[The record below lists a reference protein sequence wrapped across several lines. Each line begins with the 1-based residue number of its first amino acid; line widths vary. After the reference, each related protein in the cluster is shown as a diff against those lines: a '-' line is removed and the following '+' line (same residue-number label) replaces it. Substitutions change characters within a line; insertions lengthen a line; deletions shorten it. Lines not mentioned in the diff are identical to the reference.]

1 MIEYQNLFINKTMM
15 NKRLYLLILLF
26 SLISSKFTYLD
37 FLKTDDSQIKNNYG
51 KGNCVYLRGTN
62 IGNLFVQESWMS
74 STNAR
79 DQKTINQNLES
90 RFGRDSKNTLIE
102 NYESSYLTSDDISKF
117 KELGMSVLRV
127 PFTYM
132 NLYEKNDQGIW
143 KLKSNAF
150 KRLDWIIDQCSEQGI
165 YTILDLHGAFGSQN
179 GQDHSGE
186 VIDKV
191 EDVTF
196 YKSSELRQLTLD
208 LWREVALRYV
218 GNPAVAGYD
227 ILNEPG
233 EKAGNTKSYHWDYY
247 NEIYNSI
254 RSVDP
259 DHIIIMESCW
269 GASDLPQPSKYGWT
283 NVVYEFHHYVW
294 NSQTSLDGQKLA
306 ALYLVNSLKIFKIPI
321 YIGEYTF
328 YELGDAWTYVL
339 NLFNINGYHHTS
351 WSYNSNNMGSW
362 GIYNQKG
369 TEKVDPATASQN
381 EILRIWG
388 PSMVGTGDTSING
401 MIYTKM
407 KENLPGTV
415 FFMKYALENKNY
427 FTLKVLNTNKYVSA
441 DEYGMSQLRANRD
454 EIGTWEHFFMYQN
467 DDGTYAIQSRAN
479 NKFLCAVFDNWDGL
493 APIIPRSNHIEDWE
507 KFYIEYISD
516 NIITIKTYTN
526 SKYVKNED
534 TYVRAVG
541 TNIDDASKFEI
552 ANLG

>member
-1 MIEYQNLFINKTMM
+1 MKNKC
-15 NKRLYLLILLF
+15 LYILILLF

-79 DQKTINQNLES
+79 DQKTINENLET

-150 KRLDWIIDQCSEQGI
+150 KRLDWIIDECSEQGI

-259 DHIIIMESCW
+259 DHIIIMES
-269 GASDLPQPSKYGWT
+269 
-283 NVVYEFHHYVW
+283 
-294 NSQTSLDGQKLA
+294 
-306 ALYLVNSLKIFKIPI
+306 
-321 YIGEYTF
+321 
-328 YELGDAWTYVL
+328 
-339 NLFNINGYHHTS
+339 
-351 WSYNSNNMGSW
+351 
-362 GIYNQKG
+362 
-369 TEKVDPATASQN
+369 
-381 EILRIWG
+381 
-388 PSMVGTGDTSING
+388 
-401 MIYTKM
+401 
-407 KENLPGTV
+407 
-415 FFMKYALENKNY
+415 
-427 FTLKVLNTNKYVSA
+427 
-441 DEYGMSQLRANRD
+441 
-454 EIGTWEHFFMYQN
+454 
-467 DDGTYAIQSRAN
+467 
-479 NKFLCAVFDNWDGL
+479 
-493 APIIPRSNHIEDWE
+493 
-507 KFYIEYISD
+507 
-516 NIITIKTYTN
+516 
-526 SKYVKNED
+526 
-534 TYVRAVG
+534 
-541 TNIDDASKFEI
+541 
-552 ANLG
+552 